1 MEQIITNEA
10 YTVLYRKL
18 KVRAVKI
25 GDFCEG
31 RFLQLKLLCPM
42 TKKEV
47 TSIFP
52 ISRCEKV
59 KEVEI

>member
-1 MEQIITNEA
+1 MEQIITEEV
-10 YTVLYRKL
+10 YQVLYRKL

-25 GDFCEG
+25 GDYYQG

-59 KEVEI
+59 KEGEV